1 MNSNGGKFQAWIAAL
16 MSAWVVFV
24 STWLCFLTPG
34 KSWPY
39 LVAIALVCVA
49 WALRLF
55 ASGKMAI
62 DSPAQQELHKITQ
75 AIVLSAALLGMTA
88 TLALLSRLGVI
99 TDPGGELKA
108 RSAGMLMGVIVIAM
122 GNGIPKQVSSAR
134 GLVVLRIAGWAFVLG
149 GVGYALA
156 WLALP
161 LRYAGD
167 VAIAALVAAM
177 AYAALRIVIYRRGR
191 NASVPPTSR

>member
-1 MNSNGGKFQAWIAAL
+1 MNTNGGKPQTWLAAL

-24 STWLCFLTPG
+24 SAWLCYMTPG
-34 KSWPY
+34 RPWPY
-39 LVAIALVCVA
+39 LVAIALVCIA
-49 WALRLF
+49 WGLRLF
-55 ASGKMAI
+55 ASGKTAI
-62 DSPAQQELHKITQ
+62 NSAAQQELHKITQ

-99 TDPGGELKA
+99 TDLGGELKA
-108 RSAGMLMGVIVIAM
+108 RSGGILMGIIVIAM

-177 AYAALRIVIYRRGR
+177 AYAALRIVLYRRGR
-191 NASVPPTSR
+191 GSSVPPTSR